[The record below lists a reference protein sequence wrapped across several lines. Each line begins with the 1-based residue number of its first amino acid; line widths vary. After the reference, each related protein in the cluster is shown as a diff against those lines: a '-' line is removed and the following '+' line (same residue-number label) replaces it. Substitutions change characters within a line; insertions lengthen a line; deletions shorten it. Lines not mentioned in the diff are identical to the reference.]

1 MGYKWIL
8 LNLWRI
14 PMFKL
19 FKKLFYLSPFRKLF
33 MTNSDAPVYFED
45 VKLLASTIVAPR
57 KY

>member
-45 VKLLASTIVAPR
+45 VKLVRNIESA
-57 KY
+57 K